1 MSRPGQT
8 ETAHTKRPLRG
19 HCGSVRCRQYSRN
32 CTLSITS
39 VYGLVPY
46 MLDPSHIFSAT
57 QAARCT
63 TLRASS
69 ISLLTA
75 LIALIAA
82 SLVQSSS
89 QSSPDKP
96 PHSMQQDSQPASL
109 AFRRSHRGFLP
120 GSTDLLAPGATTC
133 RTRQKGGTASLC
145 EFVSSTLKA
154 PLHPESATSGS
165 VPAAEKL
172 TRDIFVEAFSNLNAV
187 YDDDA
192 FAAWLYHHA
201 AKTVIA
207 NQQGRSPE
215 VSGRPLVVGESFSE
229 VQSGTEE
236 LSLG

>member
-1 MSRPGQT
+1 
-8 ETAHTKRPLRG
+8 
-19 HCGSVRCRQYSRN
+19 
-32 CTLSITS
+32 
-39 VYGLVPY
+39 
-46 MLDPSHIFSAT
+46 
-57 QAARCT
+57 
-63 TLRASS
+63 
-69 ISLLTA
+69 
-75 LIALIAA
+75 
-82 SLVQSSS
+82 
-89 QSSPDKP
+89 
-96 PHSMQQDSQPASL
+96 
-109 AFRRSHRGFLP
+109 
-120 GSTDLLAPGATTC
+120 
-133 RTRQKGGTASLC
+133 
-145 EFVSSTLKA
+145 
-154 PLHPESATSGS
+154 